1 MMMCPWYRWKLSYAV
16 DEPGPLP
23 ARLQRHIDRCEG
35 CRRFYRTA
43 ERLAEQLPHGSGPW
57 QDELALSDKVLAIVA
72 ANHEEPAVVRASAA
86 GPRWQGP
93 VTAAAA
99 ALVMVLAVAAAI
111 LVLVG
116 RPAEPMGTSPTA
128 ALQGIIRQTVPV
140 GRPIGRDPAA
150 FQAWVTRPYAQELE
164 RLGRQAE
171 SSVRFVAS
179 CIGVELDPRLL
190 PPGLDAGAGV
200 DGKPQVP

>member
-1 MMMCPWYRWKLSYAV
+1 MMMCPWYRWRLSNAV

-35 CRRFYRTA
+35 CRRFYQTA
-43 ERLAEQLPHGSGPW
+43 ERLAEQLPHGVGPW
-57 QDELALSDKVLAIVA
+57 QDEPALRNRVLAVVA
-72 ANHEEPAVVRASAA
+72 TNHERPAAVRASAA

-93 VTAAAA
+93 ATAAAA

-116 RPAEPMGTSPTA
+116 RPTEPVGTSPTA
-128 ALQGIIRQTVPV
+128 ALQGILRQAVPP

-150 FQAWVTRPYAQELE
+150 FQAWVTRPYARELE
-164 RLGRQAE
+164 CLGRQAE

-179 CIGVELDPRLL
+179 CVGVELELRRLL
-190 PPGLDAGAGV
+190 IGPDAAPGV
-200 DGKPQVP
+200 EP

>member
-1 MMMCPWYRWKLSYAV
+1 MMMCPWYRWRLSNAV

-23 ARLQRHIDRCEG
+23 ARLQRHIERCEG

-43 ERLAEQLPHGSGPW
+43 QRLAEQLPHGVGPW
-57 QDELALSDKVLAIVA
+57 QDELALRDQVLAVVA
-72 ANHEEPAVVRASAA
+72 TNHERPAAVRASAA

-93 VTAAAA
+93 ATAAAA

-116 RPAEPMGTSPTA
+116 RSSEPAGPSPTA
-128 ALQGIIRQTVPV
+128 ALQEIIRQAVPA
-140 GRPIGRDPAA
+140 GRAGGRDPAT
-150 FQAWVTRPYAQELE
+150 FPAWVTRPYARELE
-164 RLGRQAE
+164 CLGRQAE

-179 CIGVELDPRLL
+179 CVGVELGPRRL
-190 PPGLDAGAGV
+190 PIGPDAALGV
-200 DGKPQVP
+200 DGESQVP